1 MATDRKMLLQVIQ
14 PSLTGLMDG
23 SVSTIGPIF
32 AAGLASGNPNIAFIV
47 GLSASFGAALSDN
60 GEYTDRGHPVRRGLI
75 VGASTFFGGIL
86 HTLPF
91 LIPNLHIALYVAL
104 LVVGFELI
112 TISFIRYYY
121 FGIKFYIS
129 AIQVIGGGLIV
140 LISSFLIAKL

>member
-1 MATDRKMLLQVIQ
+1 MT
-14 PSLTGLMDG
+14 
-23 SVSTIGPIF
+23 F
-32 AAGLASGNPNIAFIV
+32 AE
-47 GLSASFGAALSDN
+47 ALSDN